1 MTREEPAHIYLVT
14 WVSRHDIPV
23 AMRTEDLDK
32 AFEMARRN
40 GGSVTVLPKE
50 DDKDDQSEKG

>member
-50 DDKDDQSEKG
+50 EDKDDQG

>member
-14 WVSRHDIPV
+14 WVSRHDIEV
-23 AMRTEDLDK
+23 AMKTDDLDR
-32 AFEMARRN
+32 AFEMAKRN

-50 DDKDDQSEKG
+50 EDDDQG

>member
-23 AMRTEDLDK
+23 AMKTDDLDR

-50 DDKDDQSEKG
+50 EDDDQSEKG

>member
-14 WVSRHDIPV
+14 WVSRHDIEV
-23 AMRTEDLDK
+23 AMKTDDLDR

-50 DDKDDQSEKG
+50 DDDDQSKKG

>member
-14 WVSRHDIPV
+14 WTSRHDIPV
-23 AMRTEDLDK
+23 AMKTDDLDR

-50 DDKDDQSEKG
+50 EDDDQSEKG